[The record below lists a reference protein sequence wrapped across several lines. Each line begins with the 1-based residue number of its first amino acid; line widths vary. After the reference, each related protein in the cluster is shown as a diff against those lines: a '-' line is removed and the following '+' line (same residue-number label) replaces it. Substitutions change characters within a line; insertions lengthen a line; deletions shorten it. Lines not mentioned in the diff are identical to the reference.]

1 MMDQKL
7 QKKIDFAIRLIQSAA
22 WSLNG
27 EPIEVAY
34 SGGKDSDVILQLTK
48 EANISYRAIYKCT
61 TIDPPGTIKHAK
73 EVGAEII
80 KPKETFFELIARKGF
95 PSRNMRFC
103 CEVIKEYKILDKQ
116 IQGIRKCESKARM
129 ERYQDPTACRIY
141 GSKKNCVEII
151 YPILDWSNDD
161 LLQFINDRKIK
172 LHPLYYKQDGSVDIT
187 RRLGCIGCPMAS
199 TKKRVKEFSKYPR
212 MVKLWCK
219 AERKFF
225 DSHPNSK
232 ARKNQDNNEYDEF
245 CRNVFCRGNQDDWW
259 QFKHTLFGETDCK
272 KYLQEYFRV
281 KL

>member
-1 MMDQKL
+1 MINNTL
-7 QKKIDFAIRLIQSAA
+7 QNKIYFAINLIRVASQ
-22 WSLNG
+22 SLNG

-48 EANISYRAIYKCT
+48 EAGVPYRAIYKCT

-95 PSRNMRFC
+95 PSSNMRFC

-116 IQGIRKCESKARM
+116 IQGIRKCESRARN
-129 ERYQDPTACRIY
+129 ERYQEPTACREY
-141 GSKKNCVEII
+141 GSKKNCAEII
-151 YPILDWSNDD
+151 YPILEWSNDD
-161 LLQFINDRKIK
+161 LLQYINDRKIK

-245 CRNVFCRGNQDDWW
+245 CRNLYCRGNQDDWW

-272 KYLQEYFRV
+272 AYLEDDFKI